1 MSISNDQKKSKI
13 IVFSCWHENGSGWFE
28 GNHWKIWAQFGLC
41 LFFFFNTLYQAFT
54 KWSSSVKALGMDKL
68 APNHG
73 QKIYLSFQWNKWMD
87 SLRSRKADTWWIL
100 ENLFNV
106 WSSVTVIQRHL
117 QSFQRQALQ
126 QVGET
131 LEQVVW
137 FNWKGLVLFCILPI
151 FHYDHQLGILHSS
164 LRGINS
170 NIVSLFFSS
179 KERNGIV

>member
-1 MSISNDQKKSKI
+1 MKTVQDDLKEIT
-13 IVFSCWHENGSGWFE
+13 ERFE
-28 GNHWKIWAQFGLC
+28 HNLDSV
-41 LFFFFNTLYQAFT
+41 FFNTLYQAFT
-54 KWSSSVKALGMDKL
+54 KWSSSVKALGMGRL
-68 APNHG
+68 APNYG
-73 QKIYLSFQWNKWMD
+73 QTIYLSCQWNKLID

-106 WSSVTVIQRHL
+106 WSSVIVIHRHL

-170 NIVSLFFSS
+170 NIVSLFFPARKEMGSS
-179 KERNGIV
+179 NKAKLLTKSNFGN

>member
-13 IVFSCWHENGSGWFE
+13 IVFSCWHENGSGWLE

-41 LFFFFNTLYQAFT
+41 IFFFLTLFT
-54 KWSSSVKALGMDKL
+54 KPSQNDLPVLKPWAWISWHRIMGRKFTS
-68 APNHG
+68 
-73 QKIYLSFQWNKWMD
+73 LSNETNWD

-106 WSSVTVIQRHL
+106 WSSVTVIHRHL